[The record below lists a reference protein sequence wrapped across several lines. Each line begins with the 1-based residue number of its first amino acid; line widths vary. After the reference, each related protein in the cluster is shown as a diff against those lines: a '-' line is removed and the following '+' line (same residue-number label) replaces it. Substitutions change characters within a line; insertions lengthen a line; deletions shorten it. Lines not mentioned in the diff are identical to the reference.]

1 MKSCRTCH
9 FLAKTHVARTG
20 QEFRLTWDQGERQ
33 TGEVAEYYA
42 AECAQ
47 GIWSM
52 RIDPGLQL
60 KDVLATNRKR
70 GCFYLEMKRGMSF
83 PAARTLLEEQERNR
97 RSRRERLTLWIA
109 VASVLVAVIATSVA
123 VLSFLRNDL
132 PWSRPATGVEA
143 GQDENSK
150 RGSVGNG

>member
-9 FLAKTHVARTG
+9 FLAKTHVDRAG
-20 QEFRLTWDQGERQ
+20 QESRFTWDQGERQ
-33 TGEVAEYYA
+33 TGDVAEYYA

-47 GIWSM
+47 GIWSR

-60 KDVLATNRKR
+60 KDLLATNRKR
-70 GCFYLEMKRGMSF
+70 GCFHLETKRGMSF
-83 PAARTLLEEQERNR
+83 PAARALLEEQQRSR

-109 VASVLVAVIATSVA
+109 VASVLVAVIATTVA

-132 PWSRPATGVEA
+132 PGSQSSTGVEA
-143 GQDENSK
+143 GEDQDSK
-150 RGSVGNG
+150 LGSVGNG